1 MLSLS
6 IEYAK
11 KASNQQQ
18 GATVTFS
25 TLLENSV
32 VYNDLNENTIKEKL
46 LERYIHYFCYNKTKL
61 PKIKIEFYVQSVLK
75 GESTIS
81 QIDIPSIDKT
91 KTIPLQYSKKSKTGI
106 DKIDK
111 TEDFTIDAFKVSKNL
126 LKENKLNLVSKGEVI
141 EESDVSLQSL
151 AGSDIVKGNK
161 YLFLVSSNY
170 IDARDTNLR
179 GVLNIPNKESFE
191 KDLFASQEEILV
203 EDIQEELNNSI
214 NTMYPE
220 IEEVKQKHQEGFA
233 KLKEMFLLDDDTAKD
248 ISVSINDSETD
259 ILKKFYEAEAKKAAS
274 MDAAI
279 KESIDNLEKLDT
291 RNPNYV
297 EELEK
302 EINRLVRS
310 IPLQNKKTLT
320 HYVARRKLVL
330 DLLDKILGRKL
341 QVQQQKENYDEA
353 LIHNL
358 LFQKGSTNTENS
370 DLWIINEDFIYFKG
384 SSEKQ
389 LSQLEID
396 GQKVFKDKF
405 TEEEERYL
413 TSLSENRKI
422 KRPDVL
428 LFPEEGKCII
438 IEFKAPHVNA
448 SDHLT
453 QIDRYANLIRNYTE
467 DKFQITMNE
476 AETRAELIDPK
487 LKACGWGVV
496 EGSKVLREY
505 NITAGKIQTGGGR
518 GKREIA
524 DYVLVYKG
532 IKLAVVEAKSDELE
546 VGEGVMQAKKYA
558 EKLKLETTYSTNGK
572 AIYQICMKSGEEGLV
587 TDFLSPDEL
596 WNKTFAEQNDW
607 REKFADVPFEDKSGS
622 WQLRYYQ
629 EIAVQRTVEAIAQ
642 GKERILLTLATG
654 TGKTAIAFQ
663 IAWKLF
669 QTRWNLKRDGNRR
682 PRILFLADRNILAD
696 QAYNSFSA
704 FPEDALMRIKPKE
717 IKKSGKVPTNGSIFF
732 TIFQTFM
739 SQARM
744 QKVNLHPTLVNIQQ
758 TILILSLLT
767 SVTVAEQ
774 MTKVIGE
781 AF

>member
-1 MLSLS
+1 MSYKDNHFIIAQDLSFVGVLHDIKKSKTALQPIFECFTNALEAIKIKQNTAKSHKGEITIRIYASERTVQSTELNRIS
-6 IEYAK
+6 ITDNGIGFNDEEFKRFNTFKLTNKGFKNLGSGRIQYVHYFDTTTIKSVFEQYGKFFEREFVVSKREDFLKQNAIVK
-11 KASNQQQ
+11 HRICKESSQSTT
-18 GATVTFS
+18 GTTVIFN
-25 TLLENSV
+25 TLLENSG

-61 PKIKIEFYVQSVLK
+61 PKISIEYYVQSELK

-81 QIDIPSIDKT
+81 QFDIPSIDKS

-111 TEDFTIDAFKVSKNL
+111 TEYFTIDAFKVSKNL

-151 AGSDIVKGNK
+151 AGSDIVKGKK

-179 GVLNIPNKESFE
+179 GVLNIPTKESFE
-191 KDLFASQEEILV
+191 KDLFASQEEILI
-203 EDIQEELNNSI
+203 EDIQKEINNSI

-291 RNPNYV
+291 RSPNYDK
-297 EELEK
+297 ELEN

-341 QVQQQKENYDEA
+341 KVQQQKENYDEA

-358 LFQKGSTNTENS
+358 LFQQGSTNTENS

-389 LSQLEID
+389 LNQLEID

-405 TEEEERYL
+405 TEEEDKYL
-413 TSLSENRKI
+413 TSLGENRKI

-453 QIDRYANLIRNYTE
+453 QIDKYANLIRNYTE
-467 DKFQITMNE
+467 DKFQITTFYGYLLGESIEPNDVLGTVSSYE
-476 AETRAELIDPK
+476 HSYQFDYIYRPAQ
-487 LKACGWGVV
+487 
-496 EGSKVLREY
+496 KV
-505 NITAGKIQTGGGR
+505 NGFHGR
-518 GKREIA
+518 
-524 DYVLVYKG
+524 
-532 IKLAVVEAKSDELE
+532 
-546 VGEGVMQAKKYA
+546 
-558 EKLKLETTYSTNGK
+558 
-572 AIYQICMKSGEEGLV
+572 
-587 TDFLSPDEL
+587 
-596 WNKTFAEQNDW
+596 
-607 REKFADVPFEDKSGS
+607 
-622 WQLRYYQ
+622 
-629 EIAVQRTVEAIAQ
+629 
-642 GKERILLTLATG
+642 
-654 TGKTAIAFQ
+654 
-663 IAWKLF
+663 
-669 QTRWNLKRDGNRR
+669 
-682 PRILFLADRNILAD
+682 
-696 QAYNSFSA
+696 
-704 FPEDALMRIKPKE
+704 
-717 IKKSGKVPTNGSIFF
+717 TNGSIY
-732 TIFQTFM
+732 TEVIKYTTLLERAKQRNKIFIE
-739 SQARM
+739 
-744 QKVNLHPTLVNIQQ
+744 KL
-758 TILILSLLT
+758 
-767 SVTVAEQ
+767 
-774 MTKVIGE
+774 K
-781 AF
+781 

>member
-1 MLSLS
+1 MSYKDNQFIIAQDLSFVGVLHDIKKSKTALQPIFECFTNALEAIKIKQNTAKSHKGEITIRINASETTFQSTELNGIS
-6 IEYAK
+6 ITDNGIGFNDEEFKRFNTFKLTNKGFKNLGSGRIQYVHYFDTTTIK
-11 KASNQQQ
+11 SVFEQ
-18 GATVTFS
+18 GGKFFEREFVVSKREDFLKQNAIVKHRICKESSESTTGTTVTFS
-25 TLLENSV
+25 TLLENSG

-91 KTIPLQYSKKSKTGI
+91 KTIPLQYSKKSKKGI

-141 EESDVSLQSL
+141 EVNEENKPFIHLENL
-151 AGSDIVKGNK
+151 ASNENVKGYK
-161 YLFLVSSNY
+161 YVFLVSSNF
-170 IDARDTNLR
+170 IDERDTNVR
-179 GVLNIPNKESFE
+179 GVIKIYTKDEFFKNAFAKE
-191 KDLFASQEEILV
+191 EEVLL
-203 EDIQEELNNSI
+203 EDIQDEVNKSI
-214 NTMYPE
+214 DSMYPE

-233 KLKEMFLLDDDTAKD
+233 KLKEMFFLDDDTAKE

-330 DLLDKILGRKL
+330 DLLDKILSRKL

-413 TSLSENRKI
+413 TSLGENRKI

-467 DKFQITMNE
+467 DKFQITTFYGYLLGE
-476 AETRAELIDPK
+476 SIEPRDVLGTVSRYEHSYQFDYLYRPAENVIGFD
-487 LKACGWGVV
+487 
-496 EGSKVLREY
+496 
-505 NITAGKIQTGGGR
+505 GR
-518 GKREIA
+518 
-524 DYVLVYKG
+524 
-532 IKLAVVEAKSDELE
+532 
-546 VGEGVMQAKKYA
+546 
-558 EKLKLETTYSTNGK
+558 
-572 AIYQICMKSGEEGLV
+572 
-587 TDFLSPDEL
+587 
-596 WNKTFAEQNDW
+596 
-607 REKFADVPFEDKSGS
+607 
-622 WQLRYYQ
+622 
-629 EIAVQRTVEAIAQ
+629 
-642 GKERILLTLATG
+642 
-654 TGKTAIAFQ
+654 
-663 IAWKLF
+663 
-669 QTRWNLKRDGNRR
+669 
-682 PRILFLADRNILAD
+682 
-696 QAYNSFSA
+696 
-704 FPEDALMRIKPKE
+704 
-717 IKKSGKVPTNGSIFF
+717 TNGSIY
-732 TIFQTFM
+732 TEVIKYTTLLERAKQRNKIFIE
-739 SQARM
+739 
-744 QKVNLHPTLVNIQQ
+744 KL
-758 TILILSLLT
+758 
-767 SVTVAEQ
+767 
-774 MTKVIGE
+774 K
-781 AF
+781 

>member
-1 MLSLS
+1 MSYKDNQFIIAQDLSFVGVLHDIKKS
-6 IEYAK
+6 KTALQPIFECFTNALEAIKIKQNTAK
-11 KASNQQQ
+11 SHKGEITIRINASETTVQSTELNRIAITDNGIGFNDEEFKRFNTFKLTNKGFKNLGSGRIQYIHYFDTTTVKSVFEKDGKFFEREFLVSKREDFLKQNAIVKHKICKESSEPIT
-18 GATVTFS
+18 GTTVTFS
-25 TLLENSV
+25 TLLENSG

-75 GESTIS
+75 GYSTIS
-81 QIDIPSIDKT
+81 QNDIPSIDKT

-179 GVLNIPNKESFE
+179 GVLNIPTKESFE
-191 KDLFASQEEILV
+191 NDLFASLEEILV

-220 IEEVKQKHQEGFA
+220 IEEVKQKHQEGFS
-233 KLKEMFLLDDDTAKD
+233 KLKEMFLLDEETAKG
-248 ISVSINDSETD
+248 ITVSINDSETK
-259 ILKKFYEAEAKKAAS
+259 ILEKFYEAEAKKAAS

-413 TSLSENRKI
+413 TSLGENRKI

-467 DKFQITMNE
+467 DKFQITTFYGYLLGESIEPNDV
-476 AETRAELIDPK
+476 R
-487 LKACGWGVV
+487 GVV
-496 EGSKVLREY
+496 SRYEHSYQFDYLYRPAENVVGF
-505 NITAGKIQTGGGR
+505 NGR
-518 GKREIA
+518 
-524 DYVLVYKG
+524 
-532 IKLAVVEAKSDELE
+532 
-546 VGEGVMQAKKYA
+546 
-558 EKLKLETTYSTNGK
+558 
-572 AIYQICMKSGEEGLV
+572 
-587 TDFLSPDEL
+587 
-596 WNKTFAEQNDW
+596 
-607 REKFADVPFEDKSGS
+607 
-622 WQLRYYQ
+622 
-629 EIAVQRTVEAIAQ
+629 
-642 GKERILLTLATG
+642 
-654 TGKTAIAFQ
+654 
-663 IAWKLF
+663 
-669 QTRWNLKRDGNRR
+669 
-682 PRILFLADRNILAD
+682 
-696 QAYNSFSA
+696 
-704 FPEDALMRIKPKE
+704 
-717 IKKSGKVPTNGSIFF
+717 TNGSIY
-732 TIFQTFM
+732 TEVIKYTTLLERAKQRNKIFIN
-739 SQARM
+739 
-744 QKVNLHPTLVNIQQ
+744 KL
-758 TILILSLLT
+758 
-767 SVTVAEQ
+767 
-774 MTKVIGE
+774 K
-781 AF
+781 

>member
-1 MLSLS
+1 MSYKDNQFIIAQDLSFVGVLHDIKKSKTALQPIFECFTNALEAIKIKQNTAKSHKGEITIRINASETTVQSTELNGIS
-6 IEYAK
+6 ITDNGIGFNDEEFKRFNTFKLTNKGFKNLGSGRIQYVHYFDTTTVK
-11 KASNQQQ
+11 SVFEQ
-18 GATVTFS
+18 GGKFFEREFVVSKREDFLKQNAIVKHRICKESSESTTGTTVTFS
-25 TLLENSV
+25 TLLENSG

-61 PKIKIEFYVQSVLK
+61 PKIKIEFYVQSALK

-179 GVLNIPNKESFE
+179 GVLNIPTKESFE

-413 TSLSENRKI
+413 TSLGENRKI

-467 DKFQITMNE
+467 DKFQITTFYGYLLGE
-476 AETRAELIDPK
+476 SIEPRDVLGTVSRYEHSYQFDYLYRPAENVIGFD
-487 LKACGWGVV
+487 
-496 EGSKVLREY
+496 
-505 NITAGKIQTGGGR
+505 GR
-518 GKREIA
+518 
-524 DYVLVYKG
+524 
-532 IKLAVVEAKSDELE
+532 
-546 VGEGVMQAKKYA
+546 
-558 EKLKLETTYSTNGK
+558 
-572 AIYQICMKSGEEGLV
+572 
-587 TDFLSPDEL
+587 
-596 WNKTFAEQNDW
+596 
-607 REKFADVPFEDKSGS
+607 
-622 WQLRYYQ
+622 
-629 EIAVQRTVEAIAQ
+629 
-642 GKERILLTLATG
+642 
-654 TGKTAIAFQ
+654 
-663 IAWKLF
+663 
-669 QTRWNLKRDGNRR
+669 
-682 PRILFLADRNILAD
+682 
-696 QAYNSFSA
+696 
-704 FPEDALMRIKPKE
+704 
-717 IKKSGKVPTNGSIFF
+717 TNGSIY
-732 TIFQTFM
+732 TEVIKYTTLLERAKQRNKIFIE
-739 SQARM
+739 
-744 QKVNLHPTLVNIQQ
+744 KL
-758 TILILSLLT
+758 
-767 SVTVAEQ
+767 
-774 MTKVIGE
+774 K
-781 AF
+781 